1 MIRSGE
7 MIMSKTI
14 LLIDDDLTSSNL
26 LRMFLNMEGYTVE
39 SRFDYDEALAGLE
52 GQIDLMITDVHLPQN
67 RSGLELVKAV
77 REGATPQNGQLPII
91 VTSGDDRIQQEA
103 IEVGANAFLLKP
115 FTSENLIQLMQ
126 GMLPA

>member
-1 MIRSGE
+1 
-7 MIMSKTI
+7 MSKTI

-39 SRFDYDEALAGLE
+39 CGFDYDEAMDGLKGE
-52 GQIDLMITDVHLPQN
+52 IDLMITDVHLPQN

-91 VTSGDDRIQQEA
+91 VTSGDDRIQHEA

-115 FTSENLIQLMQ
+115 FTSENLIRLML

>member
-1 MIRSGE
+1 

-39 SRFDYDEALAGLE
+39 CGFDYDEAMDGLKGE
-52 GQIDLMITDVHLPQN
+52 IDLMITDVHLPQN

-115 FTSENLIQLMQ
+115 FTSENLIRLML